1 MHLEPGASLKFHLT
15 HLPAGRLQERSSI
28 QPGGTWMWQSL
39 VLAENPSLSEVVL
52 LPTDTLLRALRM
64 MEQRRV
70 CLLLVVGEG
79 GVVGL
84 VSRARLLS
92 AWREDPLQPV
102 GRVMA
107 ACGASLDGR
116 GGCATLPRRRA

>member
-1 MHLEPGASLKFHLT
+1 MHPKPGASTKFQPS
-15 HLPAGRLQERSSI
+15 HLPAGRLQEGSYI
-28 QPGGTWMWQSL
+28 QPGDTWMWQSL

-64 MEQRRV
+64 MERRRV

-92 AWREDPLQPV
+92 AWRVDPLQPV
-102 GRVMA
+102 GGVMA
-107 ACGASLDGR
+107 ACGLRLGGR
-116 GGCATLPRRRA
+116 KWRGARAFGW